1 MEGLMAHCGAKKY
14 GRQELLALPTPE
26 GTLTHQIVPH
36 AKMVQT
42 TIEALAYRKLE
53 VVRDEYAL
61 TQDGMRMF
69 GFLEINIEESGVRLG
84 LGLRNSHDKSFALGM
99 IVGFRTFVCD
109 NLAFRGEFVAVSK
122 RHSKNV
128 NIEEVIALGVDKAQR
143 HFVPMMQEI
152 DAWRNHQLPDIE
164 AKAVIYD
171 AFVVGKLDAPR
182 HLAREVHHQYFE
194 PEIEEFKPRT
204 LYSLQNAFTG
214 VLKTLDPVPQY
225 KSLASFGQFFQT
237 VQ

>member
-1 MEGLMAHCGAKKY
+1 MLIAHAGANKL
-14 GRQELLALPTPE
+14 GRQDLLALPTPE
-26 GTLTHQIVPH
+26 STLTHQVVPH
-36 AKMVQT
+36 SAMVQS

-61 TQDGMRMF
+61 TPDGMRMF
-69 GFLEINIEESGVRLG
+69 GFLEIDIEQNGVRLG

-143 HFVPMMQEI
+143 HFVPLMQQI
-152 DAWRNHQLPDIE
+152 DAWRDHSLSDVR
-164 AKAVIYD
+164 AKEVIYD
-171 AFVVGKLDAPR
+171 AFIGGHLDAPK
-182 HLAREVHHQYFE
+182 HLAREVHRQYFE
-194 PEIEEFKPRT
+194 PEIEEFTPRT

-214 VLKTLDPVPQY
+214 ALKTLEPVPQY
-225 KSLASFGQFFQT
+225 KALASFGTYLDRIQ
-237 VQ
+237 